1 MFEKLNGMNIK
12 KKLDTGYNIVIAF
25 MAISGL
31 VSMLAL
37 GILNYNVN
45 DFVERVNAADT
56 AVKICRIDI
65 NIAARTVREMALN
78 SDRTAYPE
86 YIATIEEKLAEVDEQ
101 LAILGATGVVDEAD
115 YNDYKNDIASWRS
128 DAEKIIEEL
137 QKGNQQKAA
146 EMILN
151 QCAPALSEVVQISAR
166 LDSET
171 DIAMTRKVQQSKM
184 VFTLGTAIVVIFVVI
199 ATILAKKIGAAIVG
213 SIIKPIEQIE
223 SAAGSLRVGDLS
235 VANQITYESEDEL
248 GHLAITMRE
257 SIEILDS
264 YVANIVENFE
274 KVASGDLTK
283 DFNEIPD
290 YLGDF
295 GSIKKSF
302 VIILKEF
309 NETLSGIRES
319 AVQVDRGSDEIA
331 GASNELANGTSEQ
344 VSAVEELTATI
355 ENVSQMA
362 ENAAIQAEN
371 TYNSMME
378 SVDKAMVERRQ
389 MQELQVEMQHIK
401 EISNE
406 IETIVTAIEEIAS
419 QTSLLA
425 LNASI
430 EAARAGDAGRGF
442 AVVADQIGK
451 LATDSAK
458 AVVSTK
464 ELIGKTI
471 EEIDN
476 GNKITETTAAGFERI
491 IKDMEIFAESAKA
504 TKEVS
509 MSQSQALSEVGE
521 GINQI
526 STVTQQNAAASEECS
541 AISEE
546 LAARA
551 AELENM
557 VGNFK
562 LYSTM

>member
-1 MFEKLNGMNIK
+1 MLEKLNRMNIK
-12 KKLDTGYNIVIAF
+12 KKLNAGYNIVIAF

-31 VSMLAL
+31 VSILAL
-37 GILNYNVN
+37 GILNNNVT
-45 DFVERVNAADT
+45 DFVERVNLADS

-78 SDRTAYPE
+78 SDTSDYPK
-86 YIATIEEKLAEVDEQ
+86 YIATIEERMASLDEQ
-101 LAILGATGVVDEAD
+101 LAILGETNVVDKNTYNEYITDITAWRKDAD
-115 YNDYKNDIASWRS
+115 EIIA
-128 DAEKIIEEL
+128 EL
-137 QKGNQQKAA
+137 QKGNQEKGAR
-146 EMILN
+146 MILEK
-151 QCAPALSEVVQISAR
+151 CAPALSEVVEISKS
-166 LDSET
+166 LDSDT
-171 DIAMTRKVQQSKM
+171 DKAMTQKVVQSTA
-184 VFTLGTAIVVIFVVI
+184 VFVIGLAAIIVFVIT
-199 ATILAKKIGAAIVG
+199 ATIIAKKIGAVIIE
-213 SIIKPIEQIE
+213 SIMKPVEQIE
-223 SAAGSLRVGDLS
+223 NAAGSLRVGDLS

-248 GHLAITMRE
+248 GHLTTTMRE
-257 SIEILDS
+257 SIEILDG
-264 YVANIVENFE
+264 YVENIVENFE
-274 KVASGDLTK
+274 KVASGDLTR

-295 GSIKKSF
+295 GSIKQSF
-302 VIILKEF
+302 VVILKEF
-309 NETLSGIRES
+309 NDTLNNIREN
-319 AVQVDRGSDEIA
+319 AVQVDKGSDELA
-331 GASNELANGTSEQ
+331 SASNELANGTSEQ

-362 ENAAIQAEN
+362 DDAAVQAEEAY
-371 TYNSMME
+371 TSMIR
-378 SVDKAMVERRQ
+378 SVQEALNERQQ
-389 MQELQVEMQHIK
+389 MQELQKEMQNIK

-430 EAARAGDAGRGF
+430 EAARAGEAGRGF

-476 GNKITETTAAGFERI
+476 GNKITTATAVGFERI
-491 IKDMEIFAESAKA
+491 IKDLEMFAESAKA
-504 TKEVS
+504 NNEVS
-509 MSQSQALSEVGE
+509 KAQSQALSEVGE

-526 STVTQQNAAASEECS
+526 SMVTQANAAASEECS

-551 AELENM
+551 TELESM

-562 LYSTM
+562 LYGN